1 MEPIR
6 IYAADFTLNSKYKCG
21 TTYEITYLDASHS
34 ASNCEVYKA
43 KYIAEYASTASH
55 TASFDLATLPAGI
68 KVKSA
73 TLCATVGSPAYGYEV
88 LTINGVSSQKSGE
101 VTIPVSVEAVAASV
115 DVEFVYKCKATSHEH
130 AFDGSPQVKHFWD
143 GDNLEIYVFEAQH
156 ESVVGFTGV
165 HLLIEFED
173 TYTPPE
179 LIPYT
184 DPNPVAGETYVK
196 AVHMTELHENVNR
209 LRIAKG
215 LTAYAFTA
223 ITAMQ
228 TSLAG
233 WNAHVLEIRAALDE
247 VSTEH
252 DAWLALD
259 VNRPR
264 LDVLLQLRS
273 MVEVLAA

>member
-1 MEPIR
+1 MAQIKVDIP
-6 IYAADFTLNSKYKCG
+6 DFTLVSSWTCKYGLVMGEGYHNDQTSASTATKTVTFDYSIPDGAIVQSAKIHSSWSG
-21 TTYEITYLDASHS
+21 TLYGISSRKVAGETLDDEGFVIVDNLDASSMSLDVVFSFVALRDAERSHYQTTGLTVG
-34 ASNCEVYKA
+34 EVYTHSHQ
-43 KYIAEYASTASH
+43 STA
-55 TASFDLATLPAGI
+55 
-68 KVKSA
+68 
-73 TLCATVGSPAYGYEV
+73 TVS
-88 LTINGVSSQKSGE
+88 
-101 VTIPVSVEAVAASV
+101 
-115 DVEFVYKCKATSHEH
+115 DVY
-130 AFDGSPQVKHFWD
+130 
-143 GDNLEIYVFEAQH
+143 
-156 ESVVGFTGV
+156 
-165 HLLIEFED
+165 LLIEFED

-179 LIPYT
+179 FVPYT

-196 AVHMTELHENVNR
+196 AVHMTELQENVNR